1 MTEATAI
8 TSKESSADFSAA
20 PSSVPALEIR
30 VARTI
35 AEVEAIRGIWS
46 TWNFSRDTDLDFCLQ
61 FVWSLKGFERPHV
74 LVLYRDGNPEAM
86 LLGRIDRVKM
96 APKLGYL
103 QLPGMWAR
111 LLTFPSDG
119 FLGNASPDNSEA
131 FVRSILGA
139 LKNGEADAALLQQVD
154 VDSPIL
160 KNALRLPRAAC
171 RDHVLKPMPHS
182 VLNLSKNAE
191 EVWLG
196 LSSGSRADVRRKKRK
211 LVREFGSEVRIQ
223 CFREFPELESAIPQV
238 ETIAK
243 KTYQRAIGV
252 GFRDSEPI
260 RKRLRFLAERG
271 WLRMY
276 LLTLRDEPA
285 AFWIGSVYNGNFFSD
300 DLGFDPKFGEH
311 SPGTFL
317 LGEVIDDL
325 CSSGVRK
332 LNFGAGEGRYKER
345 FSNCHW
351 TEASVFIFSPKP
363 RGIALN
369 AIRTV
374 VGLIEN
380 AMRRVLARSKLLPT
394 IKKMWR
400 SRLSDPKDSVVK
412 SADNQ

>member
-1 MTEATAI
+1 MIE
-8 TSKESSADFSAA
+8 A
-20 PSSVPALEIR
+20 PSVTKQSWANLSPAPDSVSTLEIR

-35 AEVEAIRGIWS
+35 AEVEAIREIWS
-46 TWNFSRDTDLDFCLQ
+46 AWNFSRDTDLDFCLE
-61 FVWSLKGFERPHV
+61 FVWSLKTFERPHV
-74 LVLYRDGNPEAM
+74 MVLYRNGNPEAM
-86 LLGRIDRVKM
+86 LLGRVDRTKM
-96 APKLGYL
+96 APRIGYL
-103 QLPGMWAR
+103 QLPGIWAR

-119 FLGNASPDNSEA
+119 FLGEASPDNSEA
-131 FVRSILGA
+131 FIRCILGA
-139 LKNGEADAALLQQVD
+139 LKNGEADAALLQQLEVG
-154 VDSPIL
+154 SPIL
-160 KNALRLPRAAC
+160 NNALRLPTVAC
-171 RDHVLKPMPHS
+171 RDHILKPMPHS

-211 LVREFGSEVRIQ
+211 LVREFGSDARIQ
-223 CFREFPELESAIPQV
+223 CFREPTELDNAIPQV
-238 ETIAK
+238 EIIAK
-243 KTYQRAIGV
+243 KTYQRALGV

-260 RKRLRFLAERG
+260 RRRLRFLAERG

-276 LLTLRDEPA
+276 LLTLRGEPA

-317 LGEVIDDL
+317 LGEVIEDL
-325 CSSGVRK
+325 CNSGVGK

-351 TEASVFIFSPKP
+351 TEASVYIFSPKLK
-363 RGIALN
+363 GITLN

-380 AMRRVLARSKLLPT
+380 TVKRVLARTKLLAT
-394 IKKMWR
+394 VKKLWR
-400 SRLSDPKDSVVK
+400 SRLSGQN
-412 SADNQ
+412 A